1 VVTGENSMKT
11 IVLKYSETEVHH
23 FCCDILESAVI
34 DCQYW
39 AGHDLPKYAAKD
51 DQGRTVS
58 INFQHLVQDE
68 SLGPWKR
75 TFLDTEALWQGL
87 KEYISVNQ
95 SNLDNHITQGILM
108 LNINA
113 LDDFDI
119 DELIRSALFDLTLE
133 W

>member
-1 VVTGENSMKT
+1 MKT
-11 IVLKYSETEVHH
+11 IVLKYSETEVHN
-23 FCCDILESAVI
+23 FCCDILESASI

-39 AGHDLPKYAAKD
+39 AGHDLPKHAAKD

-58 INFQHLVQDE
+58 LNFQHLVQDE

-95 SNLDNHITQGILM
+95 SNLDTHIAQGILT
-108 LNINA
+108 LNVNA

-119 DELIRSALFDLTLE
+119 DELIRSSLFEPTLD

>member
-1 VVTGENSMKT
+1 MKT
-11 IVLKYSETEVHH
+11 ITLKYSETEVDR

-39 AGHDLPKYAAKD
+39 AGHDLPKHAAKD

-87 KEYISVNQ
+87 KEYITLSQLQ
-95 SNLDNHITQGILM
+95 SQLDNHIVQGILM

-119 DELIRSALFDLTLE
+119 DEVIRDALFDLTVE

>member
-1 VVTGENSMKT
+1 MKT
-11 IVLKYSETEVHH
+11 ILLKYSETEVHN
-23 FCCDILESAVI
+23 FCCDILESASI

-39 AGHDLPKYAAKD
+39 AGHDLPKHAAKD

-58 INFQHLVQDE
+58 INFQHLVPDD

-75 TFLDTEALWQGL
+75 AFLDTESLWQGL

-95 SNLDNHITQGILM
+95 SNLDNHIAQGILM

-119 DELIRSALFDLTLE
+119 DEIIRTSLFDLTLD

>member
-1 VVTGENSMKT
+1 MKT
-11 IVLKYSETEVHH
+11 IVLKYSETEVDR

-39 AGHDLPKYAAKD
+39 AGHDLPRYAAKD
-51 DQGRTVS
+51 DQGRVVS
-58 INFQHLVQDE
+58 INFQHLYLDE
-68 SLGPWKR
+68 SFGLWKR

-95 SNLDNHITQGILM
+95 SNLDTHIAQGILT
-108 LNINA
+108 LNVNA

-119 DELIRSALFDLTLE
+119 DELIRSSLFEPTLD

>member
-11 IVLKYSETEVHH
+11 ITLKYSETEVDR

-39 AGHDLPKYAAKD
+39 AGHDLPRYATKD
-51 DQGRTVS
+51 DHGRVVS
-58 INFQHLVQDE
+58 INFQHLYLDE
-68 SLGPWKR
+68 SFGLWKR
-75 TFLDTEALWQGL
+75 TFLDTESLWQGL
-87 KEYISVNQ
+87 KEYISINQ
-95 SNLDNHITQGILM
+95 SYLDNHIAQGILT
-108 LNINA
+108 LNVNA

-119 DELIRSALFDLTLE
+119 DELIRSSLFEPTLD

>member
-1 VVTGENSMKT
+1 VATGENSMKT
-11 IVLKYSETEVHH
+11 IVLKYSETEVDR
-23 FCCDILESAVI
+23 FCCDILESAAI

-58 INFQHLVQDE
+58 INFQHLYLDE
-68 SLGPWKR
+68 SFGLWKR
-75 TFLDTEALWQGL
+75 TFLDTESLWQGL
-87 KEYISVNQ
+87 KEYISINQ
-95 SNLDNHITQGILM
+95 SYLDNHIAQGILT
-108 LNINA
+108 LNVNA

-119 DELIRSALFDLTLE
+119 DELIRSSLFEPTLD

>member
-1 VVTGENSMKT
+1 MKT
-11 IVLKYSETEVHH
+11 IVLKYSETEVHN
-23 FCCDILESAVI
+23 FCCDILESAII

-39 AGHDLPKYAAKD
+39 AGHDLPRHAIKD
-51 DQGRTVS
+51 HEGRTVS
-58 INFQHLVQDE
+58 LNFQHLVQDE

-75 TFLDTEALWQGL
+75 TFLDTESLWQGL

-95 SNLDNHITQGILM
+95 SNLDTHIAQGILT
-108 LNINA
+108 LNVNA

-119 DELIRSALFDLTLE
+119 DELIRSSLFEPTLD

>member
-1 VVTGENSMKT
+1 MKT
-11 IVLKYSETEVHH
+11 IVLKYAEKEVHE
-23 FCCDILESAVI
+23 FCCDILESAAI

-51 DQGRTVS
+51 DSGRTVS
-58 INFQHLVQDE
+58 INFQHLVPDD

-75 TFLDTEALWQGL
+75 TFLDTESLWQGL

-95 SNLDNHITQGILM
+95 SNLDNHIAQGILM

-119 DELIRSALFDLTLE
+119 DEIIRTSLFDLTLD

>member
-1 VVTGENSMKT
+1 MKT
-11 IVLKYSETEVHH
+11 IVLKYSETEVHN
-23 FCCDILESAVI
+23 FCCDILESAAI

-39 AGHDLPKYAAKD
+39 AGHDLPKHAAKD

-58 INFQHLVQDE
+58 LNFQHLVTDE

-95 SNLDNHITQGILM
+95 SNLDTHIAQGILT
-108 LNINA
+108 LNVNA

-119 DELIRSALFDLTLE
+119 DELIRSSLFEPTLD

>member
-1 VVTGENSMKT
+1 
-11 IVLKYSETEVHH
+11 
-23 FCCDILESAVI
+23 LESAAI

-39 AGHDLPKYAAKD
+39 AGHDLPKHAAKD

-75 TFLDTEALWQGL
+75 TFLDTESLWQGL
-87 KEYISVNQ
+87 KEYIAVNQ
-95 SNLDNHITQGILM
+95 SYLDNHITQGILM
-108 LNINA
+108 LNVNA

-119 DELIRSALFDLTLE
+119 DELIRAALFDLTLD

>member
-1 VVTGENSMKT
+1 MKT
-11 IVLKYSETEVHH
+11 IVLKYSEKEVHE
-23 FCCDILESAVI
+23 FCCDILESAAI

-58 INFQHLVQDE
+58 INFQHLVPDD

-95 SNLDNHITQGILM
+95 SNLDSHIAQGILM

-119 DELIRSALFDLTLE
+119 DEIIRTALFDLTLD

>member
-1 VVTGENSMKT
+1 MKT
-11 IVLKYSETEVHH
+11 ITLKYSETEVHN
-23 FCCDILESAVI
+23 FCSDILESAAI

-39 AGHDLPKYAAKD
+39 AGHDLPKHAAKD

-58 INFQHLVQDE
+58 INFQHLVTDE

-95 SNLDNHITQGILM
+95 SNLDTHIAQGILM
-108 LNINA
+108 LNVNA

-119 DELIRSALFDLTLE
+119 DELIRSSLFEPTLD

>member
-1 VVTGENSMKT
+1 MKT
-11 IVLKYSETEVHH
+11 IVLKYSETEVDR
-23 FCCDILESAVI
+23 FCCDILESAAI

-58 INFQHLVQDE
+58 INFQHLYLDE
-68 SLGPWKR
+68 SFGLWKR
-75 TFLDTEALWQGL
+75 TFLDTESLWQGL
-87 KEYISVNQ
+87 KEYISINQ
-95 SNLDNHITQGILM
+95 SYLDNHIAQGILT
-108 LNINA
+108 LNVNA

-119 DELIRSALFDLTLE
+119 DELIRSSLFEPTLD

>member
-1 VVTGENSMKT
+1 MKT
-11 IVLKYSETEVHH
+11 IVLKYSETEVHN
-23 FCCDILESAVI
+23 FCCDILESASI

-39 AGHDLPKYAAKD
+39 AGHDLPRHAAKD
-51 DQGRTVS
+51 DQGRVVS

-75 TFLDTEALWQGL
+75 TFLDTEALWQGF

-95 SNLDNHITQGILM
+95 SNLDTHIAQGILT
-108 LNINA
+108 LNVNA

-119 DELIRSALFDLTLE
+119 DELIRSSLFEPTLD

>member
-1 VVTGENSMKT
+1 MKT
-11 IVLKYSETEVHH
+11 IVLKYSETEVHN
-23 FCCDILESAVI
+23 FCCDILESATI

-39 AGHDLPKYAAKD
+39 AGHDLPRHAAKD

-58 INFQHLVQDE
+58 INFQHLYLDE
-68 SLGPWKR
+68 SFGVWKR
-75 TFLDTEALWQGL
+75 TFLDTDALWQGL

-95 SNLDNHITQGILM
+95 SNLDNHIAQGILT
-108 LNINA
+108 LNVNA

-119 DELIRSALFDLTLE
+119 DELIRSSLFEPTLD

>member
-1 VVTGENSMKT
+1 VATGENSMKT
-11 IVLKYSETEVHH
+11 IVLKYSETEVHR
-23 FCCDILESAVI
+23 FCCDILEEAVT

-39 AGHDLPKYAAKD
+39 AGHDLPRYAAKD
-51 DQGRTVS
+51 DHGGTIS

-87 KEYISVNQ
+87 KEYISMNQ
-95 SNLDNHITQGILM
+95 DNLDNHIAQGILTLD
-108 LNINA
+108 LNV
-113 LDDFDI
+113 LDYFDI
-119 DELIRSALFDLTLE
+119 DELIRSSLFEPTLD

>member
-1 VVTGENSMKT
+1 MKT
-11 IVLKYSETEVHH
+11 IVLKYSETEVNR

-58 INFQHLVQDE
+58 LNFQHLVQDE

-75 TFLDTEALWQGL
+75 TFLDTESLWQGL
-87 KEYISVNQ
+87 KEYISMNQ
-95 SNLDNHITQGILM
+95 SYLDNHISQGILT
-108 LNINA
+108 LNVNA

-119 DELIRSALFDLTLE
+119 DELIRSSLFDSTLD

>member
-1 VVTGENSMKT
+1 VVTGENSMKMIT
-11 IVLKYSETEVHH
+11 LKYSETDVHN
-23 FCCDILESAVI
+23 FCCDILESAAI

-39 AGHDLPKYAAKD
+39 AGHDLPKHAAKD

-58 INFQHLVQDE
+58 INFQHLVPDD

-75 TFLDTEALWQGL
+75 TFLDTESLWQGL

-95 SNLDNHITQGILM
+95 SSLDNHIAQGILM

-119 DELIRSALFDLTLE
+119 DEIIRTSLFDLTLD

>member
-1 VVTGENSMKT
+1 MKT
-11 IVLKYSETEVHH
+11 ITLKYSETEVHN
-23 FCCDILESAVI
+23 FCCDILESATI

-39 AGHDLPKYAAKD
+39 AGHDLPKHAAKD

-58 INFQHLVQDE
+58 INFQHLVTDE

-95 SNLDNHITQGILM
+95 SNLDTHIAQGILT
-108 LNINA
+108 LNVNA

-119 DELIRSALFDLTLE
+119 DELIRSSLFEPTLD

>member
-1 VVTGENSMKT
+1 MKT

-23 FCCDILESAVI
+23 FCCDILESAAI

-39 AGHDLPKYAAKD
+39 AGHDLPRYAAKD
-51 DQGRTVS
+51 EQGRIVS
-58 INFQHLVQDE
+58 INFQHLYLDE
-68 SLGPWKR
+68 SFGVWKR
-75 TFLDTEALWQGL
+75 TFLDTESLWQGL

-95 SNLDNHITQGILM
+95 SYLDNHIAQGILT
-108 LNINA
+108 LNVNA

-119 DELIRSALFDLTLE
+119 DELIRSSLFEPTLD

>member
-1 VVTGENSMKT
+1 MKT
-11 IVLKYSETEVHH
+11 IVLKYSETEVDR

-39 AGHDLPKYAAKD
+39 AGHDLPKHAAKD

-58 INFQHLVQDE
+58 LNFQHLVQDE

-95 SNLDNHITQGILM
+95 SNLDTHIAQGILT
-108 LNINA
+108 LNVNA

-119 DELIRSALFDLTLE
+119 DELIRSSLFEPTLD

>member
-1 VVTGENSMKT
+1 MKT
-11 IVLKYSETEVHH
+11 ITLKYSETEVHN
-23 FCCDILESAVI
+23 FCCDILESAAI

-39 AGHDLPKYAAKD
+39 AGHDLPKHAAKD

-95 SNLDNHITQGILM
+95 SNLDTHIAQGILT
-108 LNINA
+108 LNVNA

-119 DELIRSALFDLTLE
+119 DELIRSSLFEPTLD

>member
-1 VVTGENSMKT
+1 MKT
-11 IVLKYSETEVHH
+11 IVLKYSETEVHN
-23 FCCDILESAVI
+23 FCCDVLESAAI

-39 AGHDLPKYAAKD
+39 AGHDLPKYAVKD

-58 INFQHLVQDE
+58 INFQHLVPDD

-75 TFLDTEALWQGL
+75 TFLDTESLWQGL

-95 SNLDNHITQGILM
+95 SNLDNHIAQGILM

-119 DELIRSALFDLTLE
+119 DEIIRTALFDLTLD

>member
-1 VVTGENSMKT
+1 MKT
-11 IVLKYSETEVHH
+11 IVLKYSEAEVHN
-23 FCCDILESAVI
+23 FCCDILESATI

-39 AGHDLPKYAAKD
+39 AGHDLPRHAAKD

-58 INFQHLVQDE
+58 LNFQHLVQDE

-95 SNLDNHITQGILM
+95 SNLDTHIAQGILT
-108 LNINA
+108 LNVNA

-119 DELIRSALFDLTLE
+119 DELIRSSLFEPTLD

>member
-1 VVTGENSMKT
+1 MKT
-11 IVLKYSETEVHH
+11 IVLKYSETEVHN
-23 FCCDILESAVI
+23 FCCDILESATI

-39 AGHDLPKYAAKD
+39 AGHDLPKHAAKD

-58 INFQHLVQDE
+58 INFQHLVPDD

-75 TFLDTEALWQGL
+75 TFLDTESLWQGL

-95 SNLDNHITQGILM
+95 SNLDNHIAQGILT

-119 DELIRSALFDLTLE
+119 DEIIRTSLFDLTLD